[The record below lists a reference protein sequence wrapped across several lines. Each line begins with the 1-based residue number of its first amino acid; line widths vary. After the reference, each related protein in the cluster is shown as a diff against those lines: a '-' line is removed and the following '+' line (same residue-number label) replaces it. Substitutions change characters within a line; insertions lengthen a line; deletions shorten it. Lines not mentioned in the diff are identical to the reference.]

1 MKKSF
6 IPQRHV
12 VSGAFVFL
20 LLGIFAIFS
29 TVLVLL
35 SAQAYRNVVDLSDLH
50 NDTRIL
56 TAHIRNSLR
65 ADDAKDTVGTSNL
78 SGTPVLTIT
87 TRYDDEEYIK
97 YLYVLN
103 GALRELFISS
113 AQDFD
118 PEDGDIICSAAA
130 FVPKLENGLF
140 TADIIDASGRSF
152 TMHMALRCQ
161 S

>member
-12 VSGAFVFL
+12 ISGAFVFL
-20 LLGIFAIFS
+20 LLGIFATFS

-35 SAQAYRNVVDLSDLH
+35 SAQAYRNVVDLSDVH
-50 NDTRIL
+50 NNTRIL
-56 TAHIRNSLR
+56 TAHIRNALR
-65 ADDAKDTVGTSNL
+65 ADDAKDTVGVSEL
-78 SGTPVLTIT
+78 AGVPVLTIT
-87 TRYDDEEYIK
+87 ARYDEEDYIK
-97 YLYVLN
+97 YLYVAN
-103 GALRELFISS
+103 GKLRELFISS

-118 PEDGDIICSAAA
+118 PEDGDILCSATA
-130 FVPKLENGLF
+130 FLPKLEDGLF
-140 TADIIDASGRSF
+140 TAEIIDASGQSF